1 MVKNRLKDDI
11 KFMLTSLV
19 SNIQDKNE
27 DYDNLIA
34 DIYNELDNLSVIDL
48 YVTREYVKDSI
59 ESLTADRKPEKTKTI
74 AAAQMRVISDSVGN
88 YYVVVNEGGQEKIV
102 FQTNNKA
109 KADEFIRNNQ
119 QNAAMAAAPEDDLDS
134 DTHEDLTS
142 IPKDDLPKFNTGKNN
157 KEDELDINVDE
168 EEFEDND
175 NVGDKVLE
183 EINELTE
190 RADHLISAIDNA
202 IDVVPDLDAITD
214 LVNIKITIQDRLDEL
229 NSTNPNSPDLDEAME
244 ALRNDLEEYES
255 KALDI
260 INKSSPGNIEG
271 QVVVEDEVEEEL
283 EDEKDKEDK
292 EDILDDEA
300 DEADVDKDELDEDL
314 GDLEDIDDESELADD
329 IDEEK
334 EETSGDI
341 EELIDALMQ
350 SIEDIEEKVQ
360 DLKNI
365 AGVDNFEDEFVDE
378 LEDDDLEDDDLADLD
393 GESNDLDDENLDM
406 PKDLS
411 KESDEFIDEE
421 LDEDLEE
428 SDEDDL
434 EKVESLEGSSINPFD
449 WESLE
454 DDSIVNKNKS
464 EIGKEDKAL
473 LPEDN
478 GVSGMNKSEIGEEDK
493 DLLPEGDGV
502 AEIGRNKPDKEPDD
516 ELPLEGKNPL
526 KADSKAPSNT
536 N

>member
-19 SNIQDKNE
+19 SNMQDKNE

-48 YVTREYVKDSI
+48 YVTREYVKDSV
-59 ESLTADRKPEKTKTI
+59 ESLTANKKPEKTKAI

-142 IPKDDLPKFNTGKNN
+142 IPKDDLPKFNVGKNN

-168 EEFEDND
+168 EEFEDDD
-175 NVGDKVLE
+175 NIGDKVLE

-229 NSTNPNSPDLDEAME
+229 NSTNPNSPDLDETME

-260 INKSSPGNIEG
+260 INKSSPGNVEG
-271 QVVVEDEVEEEL
+271 QVVVEDEIEEEL
-283 EDEKDKEDK
+283 EGEEDK

-329 IDEEK
+329 IDKEK
-334 EETSGDI
+334 EETTGDI
-341 EELIDALMQ
+341 EELINELLQ
-350 SIEDIEEKVQ
+350 SIEDVEEKVQ

-365 AGVDNFEDEFVDE
+365 AGVDNFEDE
-378 LEDDDLEDDDLADLD
+378 LEDDDLVDLD
-393 GESNDLDDENLDM
+393 SESNDLDDENLDM

-411 KESDEFIDEE
+411 KESNEFIDEE
-421 LDEDLEE
+421 LDEDLEEPDEDLEE

-464 EIGKEDKAL
+464 EIGKEDKNL

-478 GVSGMNKSEIGEEDK
+478 GVSGMNKSEIGKEDK
-493 DLLPEGDGV
+493 DLLPEDDGV

>member
-1 MVKNRLKDDI
+1 MVENRLKDDI

-19 SNIQDKNE
+19 SNMQDKNE

-48 YVTREYVKDSI
+48 YVTREYVKDSV
-59 ESLTADRKPEKTKTI
+59 ESLTANKKPEKTKAI

-142 IPKDDLPKFNTGKNN
+142 IPKDDLPKFNVGKNN

-168 EEFEDND
+168 EEFEDDD
-175 NVGDKVLE
+175 NIGDKVLE

-260 INKSSPGNIEG
+260 INKSSPGNVEG
-271 QVVVEDEVEEEL
+271 QVVVEDEIEEEL
-283 EDEKDKEDK
+283 EDEEDK

-329 IDEEK
+329 IDKEK
-334 EETSGDI
+334 EETTGDI
-341 EELIDALMQ
+341 EELINELLQ
-350 SIEDIEEKVQ
+350 SIEDVEEKVQ

-365 AGVDNFEDEFVDE
+365 AGVDNFEDE
-378 LEDDDLEDDDLADLD
+378 LEDDDLVDLD
-393 GESNDLDDENLDM
+393 SESNDLDDENLDM

-411 KESDEFIDEE
+411 KESNEFIDEE
-421 LDEDLEE
+421 LDEDLEEPDEDLEE

-478 GVSGMNKSEIGEEDK
+478 GVSGMNKSEIGKEDK
-493 DLLPEGDGV
+493 DLLPEDDGV

>member
-19 SNIQDKNE
+19 SNMQDKNE

-142 IPKDDLPKFNTGKNN
+142 IPKDDLPKFNVGKNN

-168 EEFEDND
+168 EEFEDDD
-175 NVGDKVLE
+175 NIGDKVLE

-260 INKSSPGNIEG
+260 INKSSPGNVEG
-271 QVVVEDEVEEEL
+271 QVVVEDE
-283 EDEKDKEDK
+283 
-292 EDILDDEA
+292 
-300 DEADVDKDELDEDL
+300 
-314 GDLEDIDDESELADD
+314 
-329 IDEEK
+329 
-334 EETSGDI
+334 
-341 EELIDALMQ
+341 
-350 SIEDIEEKVQ
+350 
-360 DLKNI
+360 
-365 AGVDNFEDEFVDE
+365 
-378 LEDDDLEDDDLADLD
+378 LEDDDLVDLD
-393 GESNDLDDENLDM
+393 SESNDLDDENLDM

-411 KESDEFIDEE
+411 KESNEFIDEELDEDLEE

-464 EIGKEDKAL
+464 EIGKEDKNL

-478 GVSGMNKSEIGEEDK
+478 GVSGMNKSEIGKEDK
-493 DLLPEGDGV
+493 DLLPEDDGV